1 MSIGRKR
8 RSTGRVTLAD
18 VAQLAGVGTMTVSRA
33 LRTPEQVSDK
43 LREKIE
49 SAVSELGYLPNL
61 AASSLASASSYTIAM
76 VVPSFSESGCADM
89 FAGLQ
94 RVLQPA
100 GYQIMLAESQHHIER
115 EETLLETLLSYNLAA
130 AVLLSIEHSENTR
143 QALTAANIP
152 VVEIGAIRTDP
163 IDINI
168 GIDYVAAM
176 YQLTQTVIAS
186 GYQNVG
192 LLCANQEQWI
202 FQQHLQGW
210 HKALLQNHMSP
221 HRVINAAQPASFS
234 LGSQQ
239 LPEFLLAWPELDAL
253 VCASDEL
260 ACGALYECQR
270 RRIKVPEQ
278 LAIVGFGNSE
288 VSQVCQPP
296 LTTMTV
302 PHKEIGIQAGKA
314 LLARLN
320 DQPWQPEGS
329 IPSTLC
335 RRSSC

>member
-1 MSIGRKR
+1 MSIGKKR

-43 LREKIE
+43 LREKIDA
-49 SAVSELGYLPNL
+49 AVSELGYLPNL

-100 GYQIMLAESQHHIER
+100 GYQIMLAESQHHLER
-115 EETLLETLLSYNLAA
+115 EEQLLETLLSYNLAA
-130 AVLLSIEHSENTR
+130 AVLLSVEHSPNTR
-143 QALTAANIP
+143 HALQAAKIP
-152 VVEIGAIRTDP
+152 VVEIGAIRADP
-163 IDINI
+163 IDMNI

-176 YQLTQTVIAS
+176 YQLTQTLIAS
-186 GYQNVG
+186 GYQNIG

-210 HKALLQNHMSP
+210 HQALLRQHMSP
-221 HRVINAAQPASFS
+221 HRVINAAEPASFS
-234 LGSQQ
+234 TGAQQ

-270 RRIKVPEQ
+270 RHIKVPEQ
-278 LAIVGFGNSE
+278 LAVVGFGNSD
-288 VSQVCQPP
+288 VSHVCQPT

-320 DQPWQPEGS
+320 GEQWLPEGS
-329 IPSTLC
+329 LPSTLC
-335 RRSSC
+335 RRASG

>member
-1 MSIGRKR
+1 M
-8 RSTGRVTLAD
+8 
-18 VAQLAGVGTMTVSRA
+18 
-33 LRTPEQVSDK
+33 
-43 LREKIE
+43 
-49 SAVSELGYLPNL
+49 
-61 AASSLASASSYTIAM
+61 
-76 VVPSFSESGCADM
+76 
-89 FAGLQ
+89 
-94 RVLQPA
+94 
-100 GYQIMLAESQHHIER
+100 
-115 EETLLETLLSYNLAA
+115 
-130 AVLLSIEHSENTR
+130 
-143 QALTAANIP
+143 
-152 VVEIGAIRTDP
+152 
-163 IDINI
+163 NI

-186 GYQNVG
+186 GYQNIG

-210 HKALLQNHMSP
+210 HKALLRNHMSP

-234 LGSQQ
+234 TGAQQ

-278 LAIVGFGNSE
+278 LAIVGFGNSD
-288 VSQVCQPP
+288 VSQVCQPS

-320 DQPWQPEGS
+320 DEEWQPEGTL
-329 IPSTLC
+329 PSALC
-335 RRSSC
+335 RRDSC